1 MTDRSRSKLR
11 ERVTERVDEEFA
23 AERGNTLSDA
33 SLENEAHP
41 ELHPT
46 SPAELARKVRAEAGE
61 GDSVVDKVKRGL
73 QEIDRDIAGEYE
85 RREDPPAPPAN
96 PEREG

>member
-1 MTDRSRSKLR
+1 MTDHNRSKL
-11 ERVTERVDEEFA
+11 TERVDEEFA
-23 AERGNTLSDA
+23 AEHGNTLSDE

-41 ELHPT
+41 ELHPQ

-61 GDSVVDKVKRGL
+61 GHGLVDKMKRGL
-73 QEIDRDIAGEYE
+73 QEMDRDIAGEYE
-85 RREDPPAPPAN
+85 RREDPTAPPAN